1 MGQKEKIQVKNIA
14 DLEVLLINDIRIKY
28 GIQVLN
34 IKKME
39 LGTAKCYEINA
50 DKKKY
55 FVKIY
60 QKKHDCKQISREIRI
75 CDYLKKR
82 GMSVSEYIK
91 NSEGNYINIQEYG
104 IFTVQNFID
113 GITYEKFHVPMNI
126 LYQSGEILAQ
136 IHDYLDKIST
146 FNVDFSPE
154 WIRKMADGDEN
165 MIKLEGVIKSAEM
178 TELLERQIAAGTDG
192 ILTLGTTGEYST
204 MSHEE
209 DAAVVEHTIRVV
221 DGRVPV
227 MVGSGSNCTVTQIE
241 KSRLYQSMGAD
252 ALLLISPY
260 YNKANAEGM
269 YRHFAETADAVD
281 IPCILYNVPGR
292 TGCSIPVSVVE
303 RLARHPNIAGIKEA
317 SGDMSYAMKIARC
330 VGPDFAL
337 YSGNDDIT
345 VPILSIGGS
354 GVISVYAN
362 VMPAM
367 CRQIVADWLD
377 GNHARAL
384 ENHLRYLQLMNDL
397 FLEVNPIPVKAAMN
411 MMGLDVGPMRL
422 PLCEMGEANAATLR
436 RTLEE
441 AGLL

>member
-1 MGQKEKIQVKNIA
+1 
-14 DLEVLLINDIRIKY
+14 
-28 GIQVLN
+28 
-34 IKKME
+34 
-39 LGTAKCYEINA
+39 
-50 DKKKY
+50 
-55 FVKIY
+55 
-60 QKKHDCKQISREIRI
+60 
-75 CDYLKKR
+75 
-82 GMSVSEYIK
+82 
-91 NSEGNYINIQEYG
+91 
-104 IFTVQNFID
+104 
-113 GITYEKFHVPMNI
+113 
-126 LYQSGEILAQ
+126 
-136 IHDYLDKIST
+136 
-146 FNVDFSPE
+146 
-154 WIRKMADGDEN
+154 
-165 MIKLEGVIKSAEM
+165 
-178 TELLERQIAAGTDG
+178 
-192 ILTLGTTGEYST
+192 
-204 MSHEE
+204 
-209 DAAVVEHTIRVV
+209 
-221 DGRVPV
+221 
-227 MVGSGSNCTVTQIE
+227 
-241 KSRLYQSMGAD
+241 MGAD

-422 PLCEMGEANAATLR
+422 PLCEMGKANAATLR